1 MSNRFD
7 RTSRGSRAALS
18 LGLAGLSLVAMAARS
33 QTMQQPPAAPA
44 PAPMAGMAM
53 PASTVP
59 TDSQGSAAAKATADS
74 MAAKMAMP
82 MPAPVAVAAPKPAGP
97 AKWPVDA
104 AGRTL
109 VNGTPV
115 VGRVFAQQKVDGLVK
130 YEYAKVYAGEPPH
143 PAAAVVSARHNAPPI
158 THARRFRGIMVEA
171 TLWSM
176 DNKRT
181 ARALR
186 YFGPST
192 EASRLGQR

>member
-1 MSNRFD
+1 MS
-7 RTSRGSRAALS
+7 A
-18 LGLAGLSLVAMAARS
+18 
-33 QTMQQPPAAPA
+33 PAAP
-44 PAPMAGMAM
+44 
-53 PASTVP
+53 S
-59 TDSQGSAAAKATADS
+59 
-74 MAAKMAMP
+74 
-82 MPAPVAVAAPKPAGP
+82 VAVTPKPAAS

-143 PAAAVVSARHNAPPI
+143 PAAAVVSARHTAPPI

-176 DNKRT
+176 DNKRS
-181 ARALR
+181 ARELR
-186 YFGPST
+186 YYRPST